1 MGVKLIGMKK
11 RISKIEMNKLKIKL
25 HPEFIKGLWD
35 ENPVL
40 ASLLGLCPVLAVT
53 NSAING
59 MAMGLATTFVLL
71 SSSIIISLI
80 RNIIP
85 HQVRI
90 ASYIVI
96 IATFVTVAD
105 RFLAAYFPVISK
117 ALGPYVPLIVVNC
130 LILGRQE
137 AFTSKNPLN
146 KSILDSS
153 GMGLGFS
160 SVLIVLGGFREILGS
175 GSLFGVTIFA
185 EWFEPWMVMI
195 LPPGAFLGLG
205 IFIAIANWINARRI
219 KT

>member
-1 MGVKLIGMKK
+1 MAKTK
-11 RISKIEMNKLKIKL
+11 ISAAA
-25 HPEFIKGLWD
+25 EFAKGLWA

-40 ASLLGLCPVLAVT
+40 SSLLGLCPVLAVK

-71 SSSIIISLI
+71 SSSIMITLL
-80 RNIIP
+80 RKIIP

-105 RFLAAYFPVISK
+105 RFLAAYFPDISK

-137 AFTSKNPLN
+137 AFSSKNGLGR
-146 KSILDSS
+146 SLLDSS
-153 GMGLGFS
+153 GMGVGFIF
-160 SVLIVLGGFREILGS
+160 VLILLGSFREILGS
-175 GSLFGVTIFA
+175 GSIFGIA
-185 EWFEPWMVMI
+185 IMGEWFDPWMVMI

-205 IFIAIANWINARRI
+205 FFIAITNWINDRRA
-219 KT
+219 KA

>member
-1 MGVKLIGMKK
+1 MPAKK
-11 RISKIEMNKLKIKL
+11 VSVTYEVL
-25 HPEFIKGLWD
+25 KGLWD

-40 ASLLGLCPVLAVT
+40 KSLLGLCPVLAVT

-71 SSSIIISLI
+71 SSSTIISLI
-80 RNIIP
+80 RKVIP

-105 RFLAAYFPVISK
+105 RFLAAFFPDISK

-137 AFTSKNPLN
+137 AFSSRNSLGR
-146 KSILDSS
+146 SILDSL
-153 GMGLGFS
+153 GMGIGFIL
-160 SVLIVLGGFREILGS
+160 VLIALGGFREILGS
-175 GSLFGVTIFA
+175 TTFFGITVLG
-185 EWFEPWMVMI
+185 EWFDPWMVMI

-205 IFIAIANWINARRI
+205 IFIGITNWINARRAQA
-219 KT
+219 

>member
-1 MGVKLIGMKK
+1 MAKTK
-11 RISKIEMNKLKIKL
+11 ISAAA
-25 HPEFIKGLWD
+25 EFAKGLWD

-40 ASLLGLCPVLAVT
+40 SSLLGLCPVLAVT

-71 SSSIIISLI
+71 SSSIMITLL
-80 RNIIP
+80 RKIIP

-105 RFLAAYFPVISK
+105 RFLAAYFPDISK

-137 AFTSKNPLN
+137 AFSSKNGLGR
-146 KSILDSS
+146 SLLDSS
-153 GMGLGFS
+153 GMGVGFIF
-160 SVLIVLGGFREILGS
+160 VLILLGSFREILGT
-175 GSLFGVTIFA
+175 GSIFGIA
-185 EWFEPWMVMI
+185 IMGDWFDPWMVMI

-205 IFIAIANWINARRI
+205 FFIAITNWINDRRA
-219 KT
+219 KA

>member
-1 MGVKLIGMKK
+1 MAKTK
-11 RISKIEMNKLKIKL
+11 ISAVA
-25 HPEFIKGLWD
+25 EFAKGLWD

-40 ASLLGLCPVLAVT
+40 SSLLGLCPVLAVT

-71 SSSIIISLI
+71 SSSIMITLL
-80 RNIIP
+80 RKIIP

-105 RFLAAYFPVISK
+105 RFLAAYFPDIIK

-137 AFTSKNPLN
+137 AFSSKNGLVR
-146 KSILDSS
+146 SLLDSS
-153 GMGLGFS
+153 GMGVGFIFVIILLGS
-160 SVLIVLGGFREILGS
+160 FREILGS
-175 GSLFGVTIFA
+175 GSIFGIA
-185 EWFEPWMVMI
+185 IMGDWFDPWMVMI

-205 IFIAIANWINARRI
+205 FFIAITNWINDRRA
-219 KT
+219 KA

>member
-1 MGVKLIGMKK
+1 MAKK
-11 RISKIEMNKLKIKL
+11 QISAAAEYM
-25 HPEFIKGLWD
+25 KGLWT

-71 SSSIIISLI
+71 SSSIFISLL
-80 RNIIP
+80 RKVIP

-105 RFLAAYFPVISK
+105 RFMAAFYPEISK

-130 LILGRQE
+130 IILGRQE
-137 AFTSKNPLN
+137 AFSAKNSVLR
-146 KSILDSS
+146 SILDSS
-153 GMGLGFS
+153 GMGTGFVI
-160 SVLIVLGGFREILGS
+160 VLVALGGFREILGS
-175 GSLFGVTIFA
+175 GSIFGIGILGD
-185 EWFEPWMVMI
+185 WFDPWMVMI

-205 IFIAIANWINARRI
+205 FFIALTNKINERRA
-219 KT
+219 KA